1 MLQLKSKQDCC
12 TNFLSD
18 VLTPLRCTDCW
29 DRVSI
34 DDVPWHSLF
43 CHFSRTVFYFHV
55 RDFRHSRRGLL
66 GSNCRRATTK
76 VKLIDANMM
85 RFISRLSI
93 PFPFPSRV
101 ISRRPNKLRFAGPR
115 DHQKREGHHANRKKA
130 PTFGLLSHHRPP
142 ESLRRIIGVELK
154 AVRKVR

>member
-1 MLQLKSKQDCC
+1 MGAAIKIQARLLHQFLIGCADAAALHC
-12 TNFLSD
+12 TAGIVCQSTF
-18 VLTPLRCTDCW
+18 RG
-29 DRVSI
+29 
-34 DDVPWHSLF
+34 PWHSLC

-66 GSNCRRATTK
+66 RSNCRRVTTK

-93 PFPFPSRV
+93 PFPFPLRV

-115 DHQKREGHHANRKKA
+115 DHHKREGHHANRKKHQQRSDCSVIIVRR
-130 PTFGLLSHHRPP
+130 SHCDG
-142 ESLRRIIGVELK
+142 SSVWN
-154 AVRKVR
+154 

>member
-1 MLQLKSKQDCC
+1 MGAAIKIQARLLHQ
-12 TNFLSD
+12 FLIGCAD
-18 VLTPLRCTDCW
+18 AAAALHCW

-66 GSNCRRATTK
+66 RSNCRRATTK

-85 RFISRLSI
+85 LFISRLSI
-93 PFPFPSRV
+93 PFPFPLRV

-115 DHQKREGHHANRKKA
+115 DHQKREGHHANRKKQHQRSDCSVIIVRR
-130 PTFGLLSHHRPP
+130 SHCDG
-142 ESLRRIIGVELK
+142 SSV
-154 AVRKVR
+154 